1 VRFLCDNDISAVVAG
16 RLRAMGHEA
25 WTAADAGLADVD
37 DDELTVY
44 ADDREAVLLTHD
56 RRFSQRRRR
65 HVVGKHVWLQ
75 CSEWDAA
82 DLLEKRLP
90 EFIDQLER
98 PGDLWVR
105 VHQEGFEVARTWGH

>member
-1 VRFLCDNDISAVVAG
+1 VRFVCDNDMDAAVAA
-16 RLRAMGHEA
+16 RLQQMGHQA
-25 WTAADAGLADVD
+25 WTAAAAGMSEDD

-44 ADDREAVLLTHD
+44 AHDKDAVLITHD

-65 HVVGKHVWLQ
+65 SVVGKHVWIE
-75 CSEWDAA
+75 CKEWDAA

-105 VHQEGFEVARTWGH
+105 VHHEGYEVARSWE